1 MSPKK
6 TEEKKT
12 ELPEE
17 DPKANEKTLKAQ
29 PADRKKRRGEK
40 VVMPV
45 FVEMVFSLSDLLLIL
60 ITIAVAAVSFFSGA
74 NFYTIVIRTGTALL
88 TTGILLRIITAQVAQ
103 SAVPSTFEE
112 EKSAESLAE
121 QDSIFGSSDSF
132 GQDVKA

>member
-6 TEEKKT
+6 TDDKKPN
-12 ELPEE
+12 LPEK
-17 DPKANEKTLKAQ
+17 DPKANEKTLKTQ

-60 ITIAVAAVSFFSGA
+60 VTIAVAAVSFLSGA

-103 SAVPSTFEE
+103 SAAPSTFEE
-112 EKSAESLAE
+112 EKSAENLAE
-121 QDSIFGSSDSF
+121 QDRIFGSSDSF